1 MKTQQT
7 NIVQKLEKKDPM
19 KKELLSIP
27 EAAELLSCST
37 RTVRRLIEERT
48 IEACKLRSSTRVVSA
63 SLRGYILTIIGDYQ
77 EKNGLAEFKSSGWKS
92 VTVRD
97 RAGPADFPYYPQ
109 KWYPLSNTFLLDI
122 PILGHEN
129 LILL

>member
-1 MKTQQT
+1 MQQT

-48 IEACKLRSSTRVVSA
+48 IEACKLRSSTRVVYA
-63 SLRGYILTIIGDYQ
+63 SLQGYILTIIGDYQ
-77 EKNGLAEFKSSGWKS
+77 EKNGLAEFKSSG
-92 VTVRD
+92 
-97 RAGPADFPYYPQ
+97 
-109 KWYPLSNTFLLDI
+109 
-122 PILGHEN
+122 
-129 LILL
+129 